1 LKINESHEDVF
12 FDDNRFLI
20 SYGGAGSGKSVSV
33 GQKHLMRLVTETPHR
48 FLICRKVGTTLR
60 PSVFQLMKDLIANE
74 GLYSDFKINKTDMT
88 ITHIPTG
95 NEMLF
100 MGLDDIEKLKSIV
113 GITGIWIEEASE
125 CDENDVA
132 ELNRRLRGETKH
144 YKQIILT
151 FNPISHLHWLKAR
164 FFDNPASTA
173 SIYKSTYLD
182 NAFIDNE
189 YKAEIEA
196 IKNYDVQQYNIYA
209 LGEWGVLNT
218 NIVYHNFIVDK
229 HVTRLTLNDFDVLH
243 IGLDFNIGSCAVVVC
258 GILGDAVHVVDIA
271 HPYDTDAIVSHLM
284 KYKSKQLILYPDASG
299 GNRTANA
306 PQSSIDI
313 LRQAGH
319 RIEAPSVNGPVRDR
333 INAVNRLL
341 AQDRLLVSDKC
352 EKLRLALQTQA
363 YDKKGNP
370 EKADNHMGGSFD
382 DWNDALGYF
391 IVRRFPI
398 RKPVTRVDAS
408 W

>member
-1 LKINESHEDVF
+1 
-12 FDDNRFLI
+12 
-20 SYGGAGSGKSVSV
+20 
-33 GQKHLMRLVTETPHR
+33 
-48 FLICRKVGTTLR
+48 
-60 PSVFQLMKDLIANE
+60 
-74 GLYSDFKINKTDMT
+74 
-88 ITHIPTG
+88 
-95 NEMLF
+95 
-100 MGLDDIEKLKSIV
+100 
-113 GITGIWIEEASE
+113 
-125 CDENDVA
+125 
-132 ELNRRLRGETKH
+132 
-144 YKQIILT
+144 
-151 FNPISHLHWLKAR
+151 
-164 FFDNPASTA
+164 
-173 SIYKSTYLD
+173 
-182 NAFIDNE
+182 
-189 YKAEIEA
+189 
-196 IKNYDVQQYNIYA
+196 
-209 LGEWGVLNT
+209 
-218 NIVYHNFIVDK
+218 
-229 HVTRLTLNDFDVLH
+229 
-243 IGLDFNIGSCAVVVC
+243 LDFNIGSCAVVVC
-258 GILGDAVHVVDIA
+258 GILGDAVNVVDIA

-284 KYKSKQLILYPDASG
+284 KYKGKQLILYPDASG

-341 AQDRLLVSDKC
+341 AQDRILISDKC